1 MEESTKMNSNDSILS
16 KITFNSEILSGK
28 PIIRSSRISV
38 AIIWELLA
46 KGTSNQEILEDYP
59 DLEMADIDA
68 VLLYPYRLI
77 KN

>member
-38 AIIWELLA
+38 AII
-46 KGTSNQEILEDYP
+46 
-59 DLEMADIDA
+59 
-68 VLLYPYRLI
+68 
-77 KN
+77 